1 MEDKTLE
8 YYEKHAEDFYRDT
21 VYADV
26 TELYQLFLDKLPS
39 KARIL
44 DLGCGSGR
52 DSKHFRELGY
62 EVTAMDGSPEICRL
76 ASVNIGQQVVCKT
89 FADINDQNAF
99 DGIWAC
105 ASLLHVPAEE
115 LKAVIEQLKKALVP
129 KGILYASFKYGN
141 GERNKDGRYFN
152 DCTEEKAESLLTGSG
167 GWRSWS
173 FYITK
178 DVRAGRGEEAWLNMI
193 AVKE

>member
-8 YYEKHAEDFYRDT
+8 YYEKYAEDFYRDT

-26 TELYQLFLDKLPS
+26 TQLYQMFLDRLPL

-52 DSKHFRELGY
+52 DSKYFKELGY
-62 EVTAMDGSPEICRL
+62 EVTAIDGSPELCRL
-76 ASVNIGQQVVCKT
+76 ASLNIGQQVICT
-89 FADINDQNAF
+89 RFTEINYQNAF

-105 ASLLHVPAEE
+105 ASLLHVPAGEIN
-115 LKAVIEQLKKALVP
+115 AVLEKINKALAP

-152 DCTEEKAESLLTGSG
+152 DCTEEKAAALLADSG
-167 GWRSWS
+167 GWSSWS
-173 FYITK
+173 YYITK
-178 DVRAGRGEEAWLNMI
+178 DVRTGRGEEAWLNII

>member
-52 DSKHFRELGY
+52 DSKHFKELGY
-62 EVTAMDGSPEICRL
+62 EVTAMDGSPELCRL
-76 ASVNIGQQVVCKT
+76 ASLNIGQQVVCKT
-89 FADINDQNAF
+89 FAEINDQNAF

-115 LKAVIEQLKKALVP
+115 LKAVLEQLKKALVP

-141 GERNKDGRYFN
+141 SERNKDGRYFN
-152 DCTEEKAESLLTGSG
+152 DCTEEKAESFLIGSG

-178 DVRAGRGEEAWLNMI
+178 DVRAGRGEEAWLNII